1 MQLSGGNRV
10 RLALAA
16 AAGALLGTPAA
27 RGGSWKLDSQVLY
40 YSETDRVTAIEPV
53 ISARWER
60 GDGQTLGLKLTVDSL
75 TGASASG
82 AMPSTRPQT
91 YTTPSGHGIYTVGAG
106 KTPLDPSFLDTRW
119 ALDAAWETPLGQL
132 WRATFGA
139 HASIEYD
146 YDSASLSAALA
157 RDFNQ
162 RNTTLSIGVSAGY
175 DQIHPVGGVP
185 RPLASM
191 SPEVPDDQAPLNR
204 LGDAETKSVGDLLL
218 GLTQVIDR
226 RSLLQINY
234 SLGMS
239 DGYLTDPYKL
249 VSIVEGASGADSGEP
264 VDQLYESR
272 PDRRT
277 KQSLYLAYKREVRSQ
292 DVLDAV
298 YRYLWD
304 DWQVRSQ
311 TLELRY
317 RRDLGRPG
325 YLQPHV
331 RYYTQSAADFYA
343 RFLEAGAPL
352 PSHAS
357 ADYRLGELTDWT
369 FGLKYGKPLAHER
382 EWNLKLELYRQSVSA
397 PRAPPGA
404 FAGLEL
410 FPSVEAVMVQVGCD
424 F

>member
-1 MQLSGGNRV
+1 
-10 RLALAA
+10 
-16 AAGALLGTPAA
+16 
-27 RGGSWKLDSQVLY
+27 
-40 YSETDRVTAIEPV
+40 
-53 ISARWER
+53 
-60 GDGQTLGLKLTVDSL
+60 
-75 TGASASG
+75 
-82 AMPSTRPQT
+82 
-91 YTTPSGHGIYTVGAG
+91 
-106 KTPLDPSFLDTRW
+106 
-119 ALDAAWETPLGQL
+119 
-132 WRATFGA
+132 
-139 HASIEYD
+139 
-146 YDSASLSAALA
+146 
-157 RDFNQ
+157 
-162 RNTTLSIGVSAGY
+162 VSAGY

-191 SPEVPDDQAPLNR
+191 SPEVPDGQGPLNR

-226 RSLLQINY
+226 RSLFQINY

-249 VSIVEGASGADSGEP
+249 VSIVAGESGADVGEP

-277 KQSLYLAYKREVRSQ
+277 KQSFYFAYKREVRSQ

-304 DWQVRSQ
+304 DWQVRSH

-317 RRDLGRPG
+317 RWDLGRPG

-331 RYYTQSAADFYA
+331 RYYTQSAAGFYA

-397 PRAPPGA
+397 PRAPPVGL
-404 FAGLEL
+404 AGLEL
-410 FPSVEAVMVQVGCD
+410 FPSVEAVMLQVGYG